1 MECLREYTNDWPPGD
16 KCWGVKRV
24 TVEGACPACEG
35 VGQLSAT
42 AADGTRYNLPCPRCS
57 ARGVRIGHRY
67 EVRRYVIVE
76 MHLDQVITSDG
87 VRTSNAAYGAI
98 TAAGGHKR
106 TFSEIFKTRDE
117 ALEYARSKSPKG
129 GVVDA

>member
-1 MECLREYTNDWPPGD
+1 MG
-16 KCWGVKRV
+16 K
-24 TVEGACPACEG
+24 
-35 VGQLSAT
+35 LSVMG
-42 AADGTRYNLPCPRCS
+42 ADGERYNLPCPRCS
-57 ARGVRIGHRY
+57 ARGVCVGYRY
-67 EVRRYVIVE
+67 EIRQYVIAKI
-76 MHLDQVITSDG
+76 HLDQVITLDG
-87 VRTSNAAYGAI
+87 ASTPDAAYTVV